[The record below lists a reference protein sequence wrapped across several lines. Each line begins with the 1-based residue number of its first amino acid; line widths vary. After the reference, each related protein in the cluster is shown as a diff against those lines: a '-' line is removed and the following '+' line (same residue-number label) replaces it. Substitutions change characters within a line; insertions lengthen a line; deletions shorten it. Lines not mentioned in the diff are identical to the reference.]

1 MKLLVA
7 IGVAAVVAVVL
18 IVAVAGGSEG
28 SDAPEEVVGVGQVRV
43 GSVAP
48 LAQCSDWVDGTVE
61 ERQATI
67 DDIQAQLNQ
76 PGADGPTPDLPDEE
90 AYEVFEGACGQDYAV
105 GFRLYKLY
113 ARAAAFGTILE

>member
-1 MKLLVA
+1 MKLLAA
-7 IGVAAVVAVVL
+7 IAVAAVAAVAL

-28 SDAPEEVVGVGQVRV
+28 ADPPEEAVGVGQVRA

-48 LAQCSDWVDGTVE
+48 LAQCSDWVEGTVE
-61 ERQATI
+61 EREATV

-76 PGADGPTPDLPDEE
+76 PGADGPTPDLPDEK
-90 AYEVFEGACGQDYAV
+90 AYEVFEAACGQDYAV

-113 ARAAAFGTILE
+113 ARAAAFGTIVE